1 MIKFNENQSYFQRAE
16 NLRGNYDRRSCFVKV
31 SFNLMN
37 ISSNINV
44 KIDTGASRTVIGTNN
59 AKIRQKIKD
68 IILQEPV
75 CKGRLESATGGEIS
89 YREVVVDDF
98 YLTPDVVFPKIKLAF
113 SEDIGSKA
121 LLGMDILSLFSFMY
135 NRKEGELCLM
145 DCDTVNRYIER
156 HCFNKEL
163 GYVDPS
169 LIAGIDGVSGGT
181 TKLMDIF

>member
-1 MIKFNENQSYFQRAE
+1 MVKFNKGVSYFQRAE
-16 NLRGNYDRRSCFVKV
+16 NNRGNYDRRSCFVKV
-31 SFNLMN
+31 SF
-37 ISSNINV
+37 SFADTVV
-44 KIDTGASRTVIGTNN
+44 KINMKVDTGASRTIIGFNSFRSALN
-59 AKIRQKIKD
+59 IKN